1 MAVTMKD
8 IARDLGVSVIT
19 VSKALRHHA
28 DIGERTR
35 ERILARAKE
44 LNYTPNLAA
53 RSLVTGR
60 TDLVGLVVPDLL
72 HNFFAQMAKSL
83 SIELLKKGYC
93 LILSSS
99 NDDAELEERTVA
111 RLVARRLDA
120 ILVASV
126 SDSPSHLKK
135 LEQQGTPL
143 ILIDRR
149 FDRLPANFVGVD
161 DGKVGWLAAH
171 HLMEIGCK
179 RIAHLRGP
187 VSSPGNDR
195 LAGYRKA
202 LAEGNVASN
211 DELISPPFSGDVNSR
226 ENGAAMMRQLLAL
239 RHRPDGVFA
248 FNDSMAMGA
257 MQVIA
262 EAGLKVPADVAVIGA
277 GNLFDDEQLRV
288 PLSTIDQRTEEIGE
302 RTAQLVLSILEA
314 EKKPRRQTVILEPR
328 LIVRASTTR

>member
-1 MAVTMKD
+1 MAVTMKN
-8 IARDLGVSVIT
+8 IAQDLGVSVIT

-72 HNFFAQMAKSL
+72 HSFFAQMAKSL
-83 SIELLKKGYC
+83 STELLKKGYC

-111 RLVARRLDA
+111 RLAARRLDA

-126 SDSPSHLKK
+126 SDSPTHLKK
-135 LEQQGTPL
+135 LELQGTPL

-149 FDRLPANFVGVD
+149 FDKLAANFVGVD
-161 DGKVGWLAAH
+161 DEMVGYLATK
-171 HLMEIGCK
+171 HLIEIGCK
-179 RIAHLRGP
+179 CIAHLRGP

-202 LAEGNVASN
+202 LAEEKCAAK
-211 DELISPPFSGDVNSR
+211 DAWISQPFSGDVKSR
-226 ENGAAMMRQLLAL
+226 ENGAEMMRQMLAL
-239 RHRPDGVFA
+239 HTPPDGVFA

-262 EAGLKVPADVAVIGA
+262 EAGLKVPEDIAVIGA
-277 GNLFDDEQLRV
+277 GNLYHDEELRV

-302 RTAQLVLSILEA
+302 QTAKLVLSILEA
-314 EKKPRRQTVILEPR
+314 KKKPRRQTVILEPK
-328 LIVRASTTR
+328 LIVRASTMR